1 MILRL
6 SRTAIIAG
14 RSGTATTRMSTRT
27 KTLPTRVAGAKARR
41 RKHFSGRSRTC
52 VKDVSRSD
60 GFEHWK
66 LPNLDFPSFRLGL
79 VAKIMDRLSFRQ
91 LAGIGNLSFAEWRVL
106 SRLATAQGGLT
117 VRQIAELAWVDR
129 AEVSRAAAAL
139 ESRGLTARRDNPRDR
154 RTPILYATREGLALH
169 DPVMRM
175 RQRFHA
181 AVTADL
187 DDAECRQLDALL
199 VKLARR
205 LLQMSTDDSL

>member
-1 MILRL
+1 MSKPKDKPPARL
-6 SRTAIIAG
+6 AGKQAG
-14 RSGTATTRMSTRT
+14 RRRPARPQPRRSAGDAT
-27 KTLPTRVAGAKARR
+27 GIE
-41 RKHFSGRSRTC
+41 
-52 VKDVSRSD
+52 

-66 LPNLDFPSFRLGL
+66 LPNLDFPSFRLSL

-106 SRLATAQGGLT
+106 SRLAISREGLT
-117 VRQIAELAWVDR
+117 VRQIADLAWVDR

-139 ESRGLTARRDNPRDR
+139 EVRGLTARRDNPRDR

-169 DPVMRM
+169 DPVMRA
-175 RQRFHA
+175 RRRFHA

-187 DDAECRQLDALL
+187 DEAERRQLDELL

-205 LLQMSTDDSL
+205 LLRMAADRAG